1 MNIGQKECE
10 EIYSILESIAQDENK
25 NEVEKSHNIDLSFLT
40 IGIIS
45 IIYSFI
51 TKLIFL
57 KNPNNIFLEHSF
69 ILLAIIGYFSIVI
82 SPLFGLIIDLFK
94 NYKSIKNPLSVLFKR
109 INHSTIVD
117 IKAAKKLSLY
127 NKDELEFA
135 LMELKHEL
143 EDFNKRITNIAGQL
157 SKIGLFPAIV
167 LGLTAIST
175 QLGKDKILLNTL
187 GTLNQ
192 FIIFL
197 TIGIILLYFFSLFA
211 NLKSSD
217 LERNVKILEYV
228 IQYKKN
234 NKTIISILDYKK

>member
-1 MNIGQKECE
+1 MNIVQKECE
-10 EIYSILESIAQDENK
+10 EIYSILEETAQDESKNK
-25 NEVEKSHNIDLSFLT
+25 VEKSHNIDLSFLT

-57 KNPNNIFLEHSF
+57 KNPNNIFLESSF
-69 ILLAIIGYFSIVI
+69 IFLAIIGYISIVI
-82 SPLFGLIIDLFK
+82 SPLCGLIIDLFK
-94 NYKSIKNPLSVLFKR
+94 NYKSIKNPLSILFKR

-127 NKDELEFA
+127 NKDELDFA

-143 EDFNKRITNIAGQL
+143 EDFNKRITSITGQL
-157 SKIGLFPAIV
+157 SRIGLFPAIV

-175 QLGKDKILLNTL
+175 QLGKDKILLNNL
-187 GTLNQ
+187 GILNQ

-228 IQYKKN
+228 IQYKKD
-234 NKTIISILDYKK
+234 NKTIIYVLDYKK